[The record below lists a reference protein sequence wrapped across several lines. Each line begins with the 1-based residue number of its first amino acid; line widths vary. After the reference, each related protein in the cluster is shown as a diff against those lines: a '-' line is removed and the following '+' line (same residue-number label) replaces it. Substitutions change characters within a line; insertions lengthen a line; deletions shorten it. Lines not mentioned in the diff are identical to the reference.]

1 MSWALRMLYCLAL
14 LAPIVPAAVFG
25 GLAWVEMNTSAGVWP
40 AHRIVLV
47 LLVLARFVFV
57 MVRPRALQA
66 YVAVPLLRSLSIAA
80 MIAGS
85 ILAVASIFNK
95 PITLW
100 LFGPSSEPGVV
111 SLAVGAALSQG
122 AYLATL
128 GVVAF
133 ELNRAIGEV
142 KTAFARVG
150 DRLRSRGR

>member
-25 GLAWVEMNTSAGVWP
+25 GLAWVEMNTSAGAWP
-40 AHRIVLV
+40 AYRIVAV
-47 LLVLARFVFV
+47 VLVLARLVFV

-66 YVAVPLLRSLSIAA
+66 YVAVPLLRPLSIAA
-80 MIAGS
+80 MIVGS

-142 KTAFARVG
+142 KTAFSRVG